1 MDFIVDHAV
10 PLSAI
15 ALGVL
20 VVVAL
25 VVLVVRGLRLWRV
38 LRAVERRVSVAT
50 AGLLAESDRL
60 SAALAALPDR
70 QEELQ
75 GSIASLAVR
84 VRVLSILA
92 RTASEASAVLR
103 SPLRYLGR

>member
-1 MDFIVDHAV
+1 MDFMVDNAV

-20 VVVAL
+20 VIVAL
-25 VVLVVRGLRLWRV
+25 AVLAVRALRLWRV
-38 LRAVERRVSVAT
+38 LKATERHISGAT
-50 AGLLAESDRL
+50 AGLLAETDRL

-70 QEELQ
+70 QAELQ
-75 GSIASLAVR
+75 GSIASLSAR
-84 VRVLSILA
+84 VRVLSVLA
-92 RTASEASAVLR
+92 RSASEASAVLR